1 MRVNEFEYRTRVV
14 DPENGAVAV
23 DLVGG
28 VFMSNMEDFR
38 RAVKPQL
45 DMPVKNLVLNFKD
58 MDFISSSGIGL
69 LVESSQSFKKAGK
82 QIWVVGLE
90 GELARVFD
98 QFSLRQI
105 LMILPDEKT
114 ALEKIASARG

>member
-1 MRVNEFEYRTRVV
+1 MRVNEFEYRARVV
-14 DPENGAVAV
+14 DSENGTVAV

-45 DMPVKNLVLNFKD
+45 GIQVKNLVLNFKD

-105 LMILPDEKT
+105 LMILPDEKD

>member
-1 MRVNEFEYRTRVV
+1 MRVNEFEYRARVV
-14 DPENGAVAV
+14 DPENGTVAV

-45 DMPVKNLVLNFKD
+45 DAQVKNLVLNFKE

-105 LMILPDEKT
+105 LMILPDEKD
-114 ALEKIASARG
+114 ALERIASALG

>member
-1 MRVNEFEYRTRVV
+1 MRVNEFEYRARDVDPDNGTVVV
-14 DPENGAVAV
+14 D
-23 DLVGG
+23 LIGG

-45 DMPVKNLVLNFKD
+45 DRPVKNLVLNFKE

-98 QFSLRQI
+98 QFSLHQI
-105 LMILPDEKT
+105 LMILPDEKD
-114 ALEKIASARG
+114 ALDRIASSRG

>member
-1 MRVNEFEYRTRVV
+1 MRVNEFEYRARVV
-14 DPENGAVAV
+14 DPENGTVAV

-105 LMILPDEKT
+105 LMILPDEKD